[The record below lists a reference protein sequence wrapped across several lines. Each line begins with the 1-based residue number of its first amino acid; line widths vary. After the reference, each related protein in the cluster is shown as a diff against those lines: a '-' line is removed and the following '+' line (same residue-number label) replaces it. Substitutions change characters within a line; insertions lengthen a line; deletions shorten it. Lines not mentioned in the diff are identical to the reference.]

1 MMQDHAYASPRTI
14 LVLAAAAM
22 AAALIGL
29 GLAGWLDSGARMFMT
44 LAEAGLAWCF

>member
-1 MMQDHAYASPRTI
+1 MSVKAGNAPRAA
-14 LVLAAAAM
+14 LVFSAAAVS
-22 AAALIGL
+22 AALIGL